1 MKRTNIMLTDNQH
14 SMLKTMARKE
24 GRTLGEKIRIAID
37 QLYEVKD
44 PVLKKKEVALRAY
57 EEGFISL
64 GRLAEVLGLDPVS
77 AREYLKEKGIKI
89 RVQDKKEILG
99 DLVNA

>member
-14 SMLKTMARKE
+14 AMLKMIARKE

-37 QLYEVKD
+37 ELYEVKD
-44 PVLKKKEVALRAY
+44 PVYKKKDVALKAY

-64 GRLAEVLGLDPVS
+64 GRLAEALGLDPVS
-77 AREYLKEKGIKI
+77 TRVYLKEKGIRLK
-89 RVQDKKEILG
+89 VQDKKEILK
-99 DLVNA
+99 DIVNA